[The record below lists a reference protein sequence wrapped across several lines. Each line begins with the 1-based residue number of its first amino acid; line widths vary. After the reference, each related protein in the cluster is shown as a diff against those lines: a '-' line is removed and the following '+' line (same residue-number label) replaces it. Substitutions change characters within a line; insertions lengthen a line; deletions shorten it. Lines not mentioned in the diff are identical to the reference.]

1 MLRRGV
7 KEVVKGLRK
16 GEKGI
21 VIMAGDISPIDVISH
36 LPVLCEDSDVPYVFV
51 QSKVRHPSCVCIAR
65 PSFTPDAF
73 WFCRLSWA
81 PPAARSV
88 PPAACWSHR
97 RMASAP
103 RTSSTPRLRR
113 SRRSRPCFELHL
125 LSRGHHLRWPCH
137 YCEGRLC
144 IHFHTGCEHPEL
156 SLCFRAG
163 NIHLTT
169 SRVVVCAT

>member
-65 PSFTPDAF
+65 PSFTPRRFLVLQAE
-73 WFCRLSWA
+73 LG
-81 PPAARSV
+81 AA
-88 PPAACWSHR
+88 
-97 RMASAP
+97 
-103 RTSSTPRLRR
+103 SSTK
-113 SRRSRPCFELHL
+113 RPTSCL
-125 LSRGHHLRWPCH
+125 LVTPKDGFSAQDKFDAAVTEIKKITPV
-137 YCEGRLC
+137 
-144 IHFHTGCEHPEL
+144 F
-156 SLCFRAG
+156 
-163 NIHLTT
+163 
-169 SRVVVCAT
+169 